1 MKKSLN
7 LTDIFIHSGDI
18 LDLSGIHGITVDKH
32 STGGVGD
39 KTTLVV
45 ASIAAS
51 LGVKVPKM
59 SGRGLGHTGGTIDK
73 LESIPGFRVNL
84 TEEEF
89 INQLNEV
96 GACIISQTKN
106 LAAS

>member
-1 MKKSLN
+1 MKMN
-7 LTDIFIHSGDI
+7 N
-18 LDLSGIHGITVDKH
+18 IT
-32 STGGVGD
+32 
-39 KTTLVV
+39 LIV
-45 ASIAAS
+45 APIVAAS
-51 LGVKVPKM
+51 GVAVPKM
-59 SGRGLGHTGGTIDK
+59 SGRGLGLTGGTVDK

-106 LAAS
+106 LAPLDKISNFSQGPKR